1 MAEKLVVIMLNSS
14 LESSAELVEPLYH
27 ATVAA
32 SMDYKVEVILA
43 GRAGELAMRGVANK
57 IASQR
62 KPDESIYDL
71 IKEAYQNGVV
81 FKVSKFVTQLWN
93 EKDLIAEISET
104 VSSGYLIG
112 EIMSP
117 NVQTL
122 TY

>member
-117 NVQTL
+117 NVRTL